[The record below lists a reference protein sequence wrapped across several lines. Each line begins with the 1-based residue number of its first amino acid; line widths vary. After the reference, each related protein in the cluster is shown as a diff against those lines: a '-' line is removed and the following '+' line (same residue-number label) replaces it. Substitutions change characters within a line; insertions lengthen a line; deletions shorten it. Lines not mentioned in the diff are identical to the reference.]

1 MFKVLVAVGGSV
13 HAQHAID
20 AVVRLQ
26 AQTKGLQALLV
37 NVRQWPVLYGDLPPD
52 GHTRAR
58 CGRQPADRIGG
69 SACRAPR
76 QGAGRAGQVKH
87 RAR

>member
-1 MFKVLVAVGGSV
+1 MFKGLVAVDGSV

-52 GHTRAR
+52 G